1 MPAIKER
8 VETLEEVMKEC
19 ARNINLLSISQT
31 QTERELRD
39 FKGEMQGFKDE
50 MKDFKDEMQDFK
62 DEMKVFKSEMQ
73 DFKSEMKEFKDKMLR
88 FSEDSKEDRIR
99 WYKQWGDLTNKL
111 GSIVEDMVAPNI
123 PGIARTYFGCEDL
136 DFFGLRITKRNL
148 RDKSKSREF
157 DIIAM
162 TGGMFIINETKAT
175 PRGEYIQE
183 FVETLKEVPDYFP
196 ESLEKT
202 IIPVFSSL
210 YLPQN
215 VITYLTRM
223 KIYAMAIKDDTMD
236 LLNYRSICAG

>member
-8 VETLEEVMKEC
+8 VETLEEVLKEC
-19 ARNINLLSISQT
+19 AKNISLLSISQT

-39 FKGEMQGFKDE
+39 FKGEMQDFKDE
-50 MKDFKDEMQDFK
+50 MKDFKDEMK
-62 DEMKVFKSEMQ
+62 DFKSEML
-73 DFKSEMKEFKDKMLR
+73 DFKSEMKEFKDKMLK
-88 FSEDSKEDRIR
+88 FSEESKADRIR
-99 WYKQWGDLTNKL
+99 WYKQWGDIANKL
-111 GSIVEDMVAPNI
+111 GTIVEDMVAPNI

-136 DFFGLRITKRNL
+136 DFFGLRITKKNL
-148 RDKSKSREF
+148 RDRAKSREF
-157 DIIAM
+157 DIIAVA
-162 TGGMFIINETKAT
+162 GGVFIINETKST
-175 PRGEYIQE
+175 PRVEYIQD
-183 FVETLKEVPDYFP
+183 FVETLKEIPDYFP
-196 ESLEKT
+196 ESLEKR

>member
-1 MPAIKER
+1 MPAIRER
-8 VETLEEVMKEC
+8 VETLEEVLKEC
-19 ARNINLLSISQT
+19 AKNISLLSISQT

-39 FKGEMQGFKDE
+39 FK
-50 MKDFKDEMQDFK
+50 
-62 DEMKVFKSEMQ
+62 
-73 DFKSEMKEFKDKMLR
+73 SEMKEFKDRMLK
-88 FSEDSKEDRIR
+88 FSEESKEDRIR

-136 DFFGLRITKRNL
+136 DFFGLRITKKNL

-175 PRGEYIQE
+175 PRVEYIQE

-196 ESLEKT
+196 EAREKR